1 MKNNIN
7 VVLLIILISL
17 FSCKTQEQIRRS
29 QMVDN
34 MALQMVQ
41 NQKLSADTTV
51 RIQNLEQKLMEITGS
66 FEEKDHNKDL
76 IIKKDLDDLK
86 KKIAI
91 FQELDQNNQSQI
103 DNLSN
108 DIEIIK
114 IKLEENKKFMAKVLE
129 TLDKLSKTPAPKKV
143 SRYSKAIKLYRSG
156 RYKKARPIL
165 EALLKSRKVRG
176 NKKARVYHNLGM
188 IAYMDKRYQEATILF
203 SKLFTKYPKAPYIP
217 NGMLFLGKSFLKLKQ
232 KDNAQGIFKELIKRY
247 PKHRRSKQAK
257 GYL

>member
-1 MKNNIN
+1 
-7 VVLLIILISL
+7 
-17 FSCKTQEQIRRS
+17 
-29 QMVDN
+29 MVDN

-51 RIQNLEQKLMEITGS
+51 RIQNLEQKILEVTGS
-66 FEEKDHNKDL
+66 FEEKNHSKDL
-76 IIKKDLDDLK
+76 IITKDIDEIK

-143 SRYSKAIKLYRSG
+143 SPYSRAIKLYRSG

-165 EALLKSRKVRG
+165 EGLLKNRRIRG

-188 IAYMDKRYQEATILF
+188 IAYMDKRFQELS
-203 SKLFTKYPKAPYIP
+203 SKRKCLSTFQPQRRLIP
-217 NGMLFLGKSFLKLKQ
+217 R
-232 KDNAQGIFKELIKRY
+232 KD
-247 PKHRRSKQAK
+247 
-257 GYL
+257 

>member
-1 MKNNIN
+1 MNKNLN
-7 VVLLIILISL
+7 IILLVPIL
-17 FSCKTQEQIRRS
+17 FFFSCKTQEQIRRS

-51 RIQNLEQKLMEITGS
+51 RIQNLEQKLLEITGS
-66 FEEKDHNKDL
+66 FEEKNHSKDL
-76 IIKKDLDDLK
+76 IIKKDIDEIK

-143 SRYSKAIKLYRSG
+143 SPYSKAIKLYRSG
-156 RYKKARPIL
+156 RYKKARPLL
-165 EALLKSRKVRG
+165 EGLLKNRRIRG
-176 NKKARVYHNLGM
+176 NRKARVYHNLGM

-232 KDNAQGIFKELIKRY
+232 KANAQGIFQELIKRY
-247 PKHRRSKQAK
+247 PKHRRAKQAK

>member
-1 MKNNIN
+1 MKNHLNI
-7 VVLLIILISL
+7 ISL
-17 FSCKTQEQIRRS
+17 TLILFFFSCKTQEQIRRT

-41 NQKLSADTTV
+41 NQKLSANTTV
-51 RIQNLEQKLMEITGS
+51 RIQDLEQKILEITGS
-66 FEEKDHNKDL
+66 FEEKDHNKDI
-76 IIKKDLDDLK
+76 IIKKDLEELK

-108 DIEIIK
+108 DVEIIK
-114 IKLEENKKFMAKVLE
+114 IKLEENKKFMTKVLE
-129 TLDKLSKTPAPKKV
+129 ALDKLSKVPAPKKK
-143 SRYSKAIKLYRSG
+143 SRYSQAIKFYRSG
-156 RYKKARPIL
+156 RYKLARPIL
-165 EALLKSRKVRG
+165 EGLLKSKKVRG
-176 NKKARVYHNLGM
+176 NRKARVYHNLGM
-188 IAYMDKRYQEATILF
+188 IAYMDKRFQEATILF

-232 KDNAQGIFKELIKRY
+232 KGNAQGIFKELIKRY
-247 PKHRRSKQAK
+247 PKHKRAKQAK